1 MRRLVAGGRA
11 DGFGLAVAA
20 AYPLLFWRD
29 DRDAAAGAAG
39 EPSLHEE
46 AAAAAEDEENDD
58 EEGEEGGEG
67 GERRGSGSVAS
78 GASGRS
84 GVRGGPLLGAAAARA
99 ASVPTTVRE
108 RAVYIPLRLSYEDRK
123 VPECGGRRDS
133 TVGLILLPRSL
144 RNSLSP
150 DFGPNL
156 SPKP

>member
-11 DGFGLAVAA
+11 DGLGLAVAA

-39 EPSLHEE
+39 RPSLHEE
-46 AAAAAEDEENDD
+46 AAAAAGDEENDD
-58 EEGEEGGEG
+58 EEGEEGEEGDEG
-67 GERRGSGSVAS
+67 GERRGLGSVAS
-78 GASGRS
+78 RASGRS

-144 RNSLSP
+144 
-150 DFGPNL
+150 
-156 SPKP
+156 